1 MRIPIGII
9 LLLSVVACATAQDQR
24 PLPAPVTAV
33 QDNYYIN
40 PGDVLDAVH
49 GLLYLVVSLLSVALM
64 FLVLGAPFAAAP
76 PRCSYFRSN
85 PLHAGTPV

>member
-40 PGDVLDAVH
+40 PGPAR
-49 GLLYLVVSLLSVALM
+49 GSVE
-64 FLVLGAPFAAAP
+64 
-76 PRCSYFRSN
+76 
-85 PLHAGTPV
+85 PLQ